1 MSNAFM
7 EDILFDQTK
16 YLPSVLT
23 DFAQFFISK
32 NLGGVVTSWLS
43 ESAAR
48 LGSGISSE
56 GVGLHRA
63 NAQW

>member
-1 MSNAFM
+1 MPSWKIFCLIKQNIFPL
-7 EDILFDQTK
+7 ILN
-16 YLPSVLT
+16 

-43 ESAAR
+43 ETAAR
-48 LGSGISSE
+48 LGSGITSG
-56 GVGLHRA
+56 GVRVHRA